1 MRRLYFFLVIG
12 GLGLAALVSLGTW
25 QLQRQVWK
33 DGLLQTIETRIATAP
48 VEVPQTPTKAQDR
61 YLAVTAEGELGDQ
74 DLHVFWVTKEAATG
88 YRVISALTTGD
99 GRRLLLD
106 QGFIPAAEKSSPR
119 GSGSISVVG
128 NLLWPDE
135 GDWTTPA
142 PDVDANIFYARDVAY
157 MANLLGTEPVLIV
170 ARSVTPEAIAT
181 PQPVTSA
188 GIPNNHL
195 QYAIT
200 WFSLALI
207 WAAMTGY
214 FLWRS
219 RPTSKG

>member
-99 GRRLLLD
+99 GRRPL
-106 QGFIPAAEKSSPR
+106 
-119 GSGSISVVG
+119 
-128 NLLWPDE
+128 
-135 GDWTTPA
+135 
-142 PDVDANIFYARDVAY
+142 
-157 MANLLGTEPVLIV
+157 
-170 ARSVTPEAIAT
+170 
-181 PQPVTSA
+181 
-188 GIPNNHL
+188 
-195 QYAIT
+195 
-200 WFSLALI
+200 
-207 WAAMTGY
+207 
-214 FLWRS
+214 
-219 RPTSKG
+219 